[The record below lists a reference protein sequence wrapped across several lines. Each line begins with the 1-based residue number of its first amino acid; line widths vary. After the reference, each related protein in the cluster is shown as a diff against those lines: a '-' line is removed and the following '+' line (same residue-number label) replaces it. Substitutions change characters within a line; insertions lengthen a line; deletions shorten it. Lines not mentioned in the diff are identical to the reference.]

1 MAEAG
6 NNTLRVR
13 LVTPDSILVD
23 GTADSVEIPTRTGF
37 IDVLAGHAPLLDELG
52 SGNVTLHG
60 GSNDGQVYFVSQG
73 FVEVLPERVTIL
85 AEIAMPPKQID
96 TALAQQEMDRGQEMW
111 RNAGDNGAKYDE
123 ANLLINEAQ
132 AELDAA
138 HRGSRH

>member
-13 LVTPDSILVD
+13 LVTPDSILID

-52 SGNVTLHG
+52 SGNVVLHG
-60 GSNDGQVYFVSQG
+60 GSNAGQAYFVSQG

-85 AEIAMPPKQID
+85 AEIAMTPDRID
-96 TALAQQEMDRGQEMW
+96 TVLASQELDRGHEMW
-111 RNAGDNGAKYDE
+111 KNAGDDGAKYDQ

-138 HRGSRH
+138 GSKQ

>member
-52 SGNVTLHG
+52 SGNVVLHG
-60 GSNDGQVYFVSQG
+60 GSNAGQVYFVSQG

-85 AEIAMPPKQID
+85 AEIAMTPDKID
-96 TALAQQEMDRGQEMW
+96 TVLAYQELDRGHEMW
-111 RNAGDNGAKYDE
+111 KDAGDDGAKYDE
-123 ANLLINEAQ
+123 ANILINEAQ

-138 HRGSRH
+138 GAK

>member
-60 GSNDGQVYFVSQG
+60 GSNADQVYFVSQG

-96 TALAQQEMDRGQEMW
+96 TALAQQEMDRGNEMW
-111 RNAGDNGAKYDE
+111 KNAGDNGAKYDE
-123 ANLLINEAQ
+123 ANILINEAQ

-138 HRGSRH
+138 GAKT

>member
-52 SGNVTLHG
+52 SGNVTLRG
-60 GSNDGQVYFVSQG
+60 GSNADQVYFVSQG

-96 TALAQQEMDRGQEMW
+96 TALSQQEMDRGQEMW
-111 RNAGDNGAKYDE
+111 RNAGDNGRKYDE
-123 ANLLINEAQ
+123 ANILINEAQ

-138 HRGSRH
+138 GAKT

>member
-52 SGNVTLHG
+52 SGNVVLHG
-60 GSNDGQVYFVSQG
+60 GSNAGQVYFVSQG

-85 AEIAMPPKQID
+85 AEIAMTPDKID
-96 TALAQQEMDRGQEMW
+96 TVLAYQELDRGHEMW
-111 RNAGDNGAKYDE
+111 KDAGDDGAK
-123 ANLLINEAQ
+123 
-132 AELDAA
+132 
-138 HRGSRH
+138 